1 MLKHPS
7 LTVGSACPCCAQ
19 ADTFGRLGTEDDPQ
33 EFVRL
38 TGGPLITGTR
48 FIAPILR
55 CHLCKQRFYTPVP
68 EDIKKAP
75 KYDVSV
81 ASTVA
86 IGRYSL
92 GLPMYRT
99 ENNQSMHGIPL
110 KDSTQWDLTKGLYAV
125 VRPVF
130 GALIEQSANGSLMM
144 YDDTPGRILENK
156 AKGLATHTTAYI
168 SVVDGHKVHL
178 FFTGRN
184 HAGKNACLIL
194 EQRTSEDDVIAMM
207 DASPNNI
214 PKHLSASMLG
224 RFILCFCLV
233 HGRRKFFEV
242 FNFFDKECDFVLN
255 IIGQVYANDE
265 YCKKQKLSPQERL
278 VYHQKYSAPLMQT
291 LYIWLNNQ
299 LLYEQTESNG
309 GLGKAVRYM
318 LKYREPLTTFLRVA
332 GAPLDSSW
340 AERAIKIAIRHRRNS
355 LFYKTTRGAEV
366 GDCLMSLIY
375 TARENGINPYDYLNT
390 LQRYSKEVEAN
401 PKLWLPWNY
410 TQTVASL
417 AQEKAA

>member
-1 MLKHPS
+1 M
-7 LTVGSACPCCAQ
+7 
-19 ADTFGRLGTEDDPQ
+19 
-33 EFVRL
+33 
-38 TGGPLITGTR
+38 
-48 FIAPILR
+48 R
-55 CHLCKQRFYTPVP
+55 CHLCKQRFYTPIP
-68 EDIKKAP
+68 EQIKKAP

-81 ASTVA
+81 ATTLA

-92 GLPMYRT
+92 GLPMYRM
-99 ENNQSMHGIPL
+99 EQNQSMHGIPL
-110 KDSTQWDLTKGLYAV
+110 KDSTQWDLIKGFYSIV
-125 VRPVF
+125 SPIF
-130 GALIEQSANGSLMM
+130 GALCEQSANGSLMV
-144 YDDTPGRILENK
+144 YDDTPGRIVENK
-156 AKGLATHTTAYI
+156 AKGLATHTTAYL
-168 SVVDGHKVHL
+168 SVVEGHQVYL

-184 HAGKNACLIL
+184 HAGKNADLIL
-194 EQRTSEDDVIAMM
+194 EQRTSEDEVIAMM

-214 PKHLSASMLG
+214 PKRLSSSLLG

-265 YCKKQKLSPQERL
+265 YCKKHKLSPQERL
-278 VYHQKYSAPLMQT
+278 LYHQKYSAPLMQT

-299 LLYEQTESNG
+299 LLYEQTESNS
-309 GLGKAVRYM
+309 GLGNAVRYM
-318 LKYREPLTTFLRVA
+318 LKNWEPLTTFLRVA

-340 AERAIKIAIRHRRNS
+340 AERAIKVAIRHRRNS

-390 LQRYSKEVEAN
+390 LQRYSKEVAAN

>member
-1 MLKHPS
+1 M
-7 LTVGSACPCCAQ
+7 
-19 ADTFGRLGTEDDPQ
+19 
-33 EFVRL
+33 
-38 TGGPLITGTR
+38 
-48 FIAPILR
+48 R

-68 EDIKKAP
+68 EDIKKAS

-81 ASTVA
+81 PSTLA

-92 GLPMYRT
+92 GLPMYRM
-99 ENNQSMHGIPL
+99 EQNQSMHGIPL
-110 KDSTQWDLTKGLYAV
+110 KDSTQWDLIKGLYSIV
-125 VRPVF
+125 SPIF
-130 GALIEQSANGSLMM
+130 GALCEQSANGSLMM
-144 YDDTPGRILENK
+144 YDDTPGRIVENK
-156 AKGLATHTTAYI
+156 AKGLVTHTTAYL
-168 SVVDGHKVHL
+168 SVVEGHKVYL
-178 FFTGRN
+178 FLTGRN
-184 HAGKNACLIL
+184 HAGKNASLIL
-194 EQRTSEDDVIAMM
+194 EKRTSEDDVIAMM

-214 PKHLSASMLG
+214 PKRLSPSMRA

-265 YCKKQKLSPQERL
+265 YCKKHKLSPQERL
-278 VYHQKYSAPLMQT
+278 LYHQKYSAPLMQT

-299 LLYEQTESNG
+299 LLYEQTESNS
-309 GLGKAVRYM
+309 GLGNAVRYM
-318 LKYREPLTTFLRVA
+318 LRHRKPLTTFLRVA

-410 TQTVASL
+410 TQTVAAL